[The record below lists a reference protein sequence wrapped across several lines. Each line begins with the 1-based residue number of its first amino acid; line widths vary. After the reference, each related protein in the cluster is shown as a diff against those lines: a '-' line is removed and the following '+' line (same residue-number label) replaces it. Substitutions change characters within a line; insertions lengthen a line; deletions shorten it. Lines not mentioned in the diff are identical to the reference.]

1 MTLEEIKE
9 LPIEERQEK
18 LVEIF
23 MSKKRRLSMF
33 STAGNRRVQS
43 FIKKCMKKVVNKK
56 AIRRE
61 DFEAYVSAEAKKVA
75 SQEKYEEM
83 GDTAVRECIYYWIE
97 EAIDIAGY
105 DWDDFEY
112 SCY

>member
-1 MTLEEIKE
+1 MTEIE
-9 LPIEERQEK
+9 FRGLSIEEKQEK

-23 MSKKRRLSMF
+23 MSKKRRLAMF
-33 STAGNRRVQS
+33 SSVGNNRVQA

-56 AIRRE
+56 AIRQE

-83 GDTAVRECIYYWIE
+83 GDTAVRECIYYCRS
-97 EAIDIAGY
+97 
-105 DWDDFEY
+105 F
-112 SCY
+112 